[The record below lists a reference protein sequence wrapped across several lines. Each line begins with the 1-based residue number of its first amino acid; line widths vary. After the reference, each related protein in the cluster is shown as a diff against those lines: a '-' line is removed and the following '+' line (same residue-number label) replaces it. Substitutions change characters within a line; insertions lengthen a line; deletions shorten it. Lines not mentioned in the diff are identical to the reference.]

1 MLNRHETQTAV
12 SPQEYRDAMARF
24 AGAVSVLTTAGPAGN
39 RGLTASAVVSVSDN
53 PPTLLACLN
62 RNREENLHFQVNG
75 CMAVNVLCADQ
86 IDLARAFAG
95 ERHLS
100 MEERFALAEW
110 RDGETGAPILNN
122 ARVTLDCMVRDVQ
135 SVHTHY
141 IVMAEVRATY
151 GSRGDDALIYL
162 DRQYRSL

>member
-12 SPQEYRDAMARF
+12 SPQQYRDCMARF
-24 AGAVSVLTTAGPAGN
+24 AGAVSIVTTAGSAGR

-62 RNREENLHFQVNG
+62 RNRDENLMFRDNG

-86 IDLARAFAG
+86 VDLARAFAG
-95 ERHLS
+95 EDHLT
-100 MEERFALAEW
+100 MEQRFALGEW
-110 RDGETGAPILNN
+110 HEGESGAPVLRN
-122 ARVTLDCMVRDVQ
+122 ARVTLDCVVRDVQ
-135 SVHTHY
+135 ALHTHY
-141 IVMAEVRATY
+141 IVIAEVCATY